1 MLAPGAD
8 HLLDFVVDRL
18 EVGIVAVDAQMQ
30 VALWNR
36 FMATH
41 SGRPA
46 AEVVGRNI
54 FECFPDL
61 PRAWL
66 EKKIR
71 NVFVLKNYA
80 FTSWEQRPYL
90 FRFHHNRP
98 VTGGVEAMQQ
108 SCTFLPVRD
117 AEDHVSHV
125 CITLF
130 DYTDTALFQQRLTGA
145 IADLEAQREEQKR
158 LIGKLEEA
166 QGQLLQ
172 SEKLASIGQLAAG
185 VAHEIN
191 NPIGFVNS
199 NLGTLD
205 NYVKDL
211 LRLLETYAR
220 AETDPQEMAAA
231 VALKRE
237 VDLEYL
243 KEDLAALVRES
254 REGLDRV
261 KKIVQDLKDFSRVDS
276 SQEWQKADLHQCIDS
291 TLNVVWNEIKY
302 KAEVVKDYGPLPE
315 VECLPSQLNQVFMN
329 LMVNAA
335 HAIAEKGTITIATG
349 VEGDLA
355 WVSVADTGCGIAPEN
370 LRRIFDPFFT
380 TKPVGKGTGLG
391 LSVSHNI
398 VAKHGGRLEVD
409 SEPGGG
415 STFRLSLPLRHPAA
429 EQAPLGD
436 AG

>member
-1 MLAPGAD
+1 MPAPGAE

-18 EVGIVAVDAQMQ
+18 EVGIFAVDAEMRI
-30 VALWNR
+30 ALWNR

-41 SGRPA
+41 SGRAA
-46 AEVVGRNI
+46 AEVAGRDL
-54 FECFPDL
+54 FECFPEL

-98 VTGGVEAMQQ
+98 VTGGVDTMQQ

-117 AEDHVSHV
+117 AQDNVTHV
-125 CITLF
+125 CVTLF
-130 DYTDTALFQQRLTGA
+130 DQTDTALFQQRLTRA
-145 IADLEAQREEQKR
+145 IADLESEREEQKR
-158 LIGKLEEA
+158 LISKLEEA
-166 QGQLLQ
+166 QSQLLQ

-205 NYVKDL
+205 NYVGDL
-211 LRLLETYAR
+211 LRLLAAYGK
-220 AETDPQEMAAA
+220 AETSPEEMAAA
-231 VALKRE
+231 VTLRRE
-237 VDLEYL
+237 VDLDYL
-243 KEDLAALVRES
+243 KEDLGALVRES

-276 SQEWQKADLHQCIDS
+276 SQEWQKADLHKCIDS

-302 KAEVVKDYGPLPE
+302 KAEVVKEYGPMPE
-315 VECLPSQLNQVFMN
+315 VECVPSQLNQVFMN

-349 VEGDLA
+349 VDGDLA
-355 WVSVADTGCGIAPEN
+355 WISVADTGSGIAPEN

-380 TKPVGKGTGLG
+380 TKPVGQGTGLG

-398 VAKHGGRLEVD
+398 VAKHGGRLEVE
-409 SEPGGG
+409 SVLGRG
-415 STFRLSLPLRHPAA
+415 TRFRVNLPLRQVAA
-429 EQAPLGD
+429 
-436 AG
+436 